1 MNTRAGVPPIIC
13 LAGPTA
19 AGKSAAVLAL
29 ASRWPVEIIN
39 VDSATIYRDMDIG
52 TAKPT
57 AAEQALTPQHLLD
70 IRDPS
75 QSYSAAEF
83 VNDAHALITQIRARG
98 RIPVLA
104 GGTMLYFK
112 ALRDGLDDLPGA
124 DPVLRAEL
132 LARAEALGWPA
143 LHAELALL
151 DPVTAQRLAPADSQ
165 RIQRALEICI
175 LSKQPM
181 SALLSRHRKG
191 NTKDATQDSD
201 TSCGPATGGPS
212 ARSDP
217 SRGVATGVGAPRDA
231 QATPAA
237 DSTGDGRGASPASGA
252 RYHPDIASS
261 TDTAARTETTRSANN
276 LDQAFGAGYGDD
288 PSHVAQTW
296 LTVSLEPSDR
306 LALHDRI
313 GQRFDAMMKQGLLEE
328 VARLRAR
335 GDLSVDLPAIRC
347 VGYRQL
353 WNHLADHVDL
363 DTAIEQA
370 KAATR
375 QLAKRQ
381 LTWLRSQPERH
392 VIDCLSGQASAQVVD
407 FCAPIVQASMRVSS
421 QA

>member
-1 MNTRAGVPPIIC
+1 MITSAPNPPIIC

-39 VDSATIYRDMDIG
+39 VDSATIYRGMDIG

-57 AAEQALTPQHLLD
+57 PAEQALTPQHLLD
-70 IRDPS
+70 IRDPA

-83 VNDAHALITQIRARG
+83 VRDTHALIDQIRQRG

-143 LHAELALL
+143 LHAELAVL
-151 DPVTAQRLAPADSQ
+151 DPVTAQRLAPGDSQ

-181 SALLSRHRKG
+181 SALLSRHRKEEPI
-191 NTKDATQDSD
+191 DATQDSD
-201 TSCGPATGGPS
+201 TPGGFATSVAASSSHPA
-212 ARSDP
+212 
-217 SRGVATGVGAPRDA
+217 RGAATRVSAPRDA
-231 QATPAA
+231 QAASASGWAKASRAGHAGRSAPRGEDGAGGTESVARAEATSAENGAA
-237 DSTGDGRGASPASGA
+237 PASG
-252 RYHPDIASS
+252 IG
-261 TDTAARTETTRSANN
+261 
-276 LDQAFGAGYGDD
+276 LGDD
-288 PSHVAQTW
+288 RPDASQTW
-296 LTVSLEPSDR
+296 LTISLEPSDR
-306 LALHDRI
+306 LALHARI
-313 GQRFDAMMKQGLLEE
+313 GHRFDAMMAQGLLDE
-328 VARLRAR
+328 VARLRTR
-335 GDLSVDLPAIRC
+335 TDLNPELPSIRC
-347 VGYRQL
+347 VGYRQM
-353 WNHLADHVDL
+353 WSHLAGDIDL

-392 VIDCLSGQASAQVVD
+392 MIDCLSADVTAQVVD
-407 FCAPIVQASMRVSS
+407 VCAPVLQASRR
-421 QA
+421 